1 MMTPFKE
8 SPSQTAGPYVHIG
21 CTPHTAGLEQRD
33 FGAELGVTMIT
44 GTAEA
49 VPICLELIVLDGAGD
64 PVRDALVEIW
74 QAGPEGQFHATE
86 GFQNWGR
93 QAADLHTG
101 HIRFDTLKPGKTDA
115 QAAPHILIWIVARGI
130 NLGLATRLYF
140 PDEDNNND
148 PIYQLAGERA
158 TTLVAQKIDG
168 GYRHQIILQGDKET
182 VFFDI

>member
-1 MMTPFKE
+1 MIVTPFKE

-21 CTPHTAGLEQRD
+21 CTPRTAGLEQRN
-33 FGAELGVTMIT
+33 FGPELGAKMIT
-44 GTAEA
+44 GTTRAA
-49 VPICLELIVLDGAGD
+49 PICLELIVLDGAGD

-74 QAGPEGQFHATE
+74 QTGPEGHFHKTE

-101 HIRFDTLKPGKTDA
+101 FIRFHTLKPGA
-115 QAAPHILIWIVARGI
+115 QAGAAPHVLVWVVARGI

-140 PDEDNNND
+140 PDEDNDTD
-148 PIYQLAGERA
+148 PIYQLAGDRA
-158 TTLVAQKIDG
+158 ATLVAKKIDG
-168 GYRHQIILQGDKET
+168 GYRHRIILQGDGET

>member
-1 MMTPFKE
+1 MTNLKE

-21 CTPHTAGLEQRD
+21 CTPRTAGLEQRD
-33 FGAELGVTMIT
+33 FGPELGATMLIDPT
-44 GTAEA
+44 EA
-49 VPICLELIVLDGAGD
+49 KAICLELIVLDGAGD

-101 HIRFDTLKPGKTDA
+101 HIRFDTLKPGA
-115 QAAPHILIWIVARGI
+115 QTGAAPHILIWIVARGI

-140 PDEDNNND
+140 PDEDNDND

-158 TTLVAQKIDG
+158 ATLVAQKIDG
-168 GYRHQIILQGDKET
+168 GYRHQIVLQGDKET
-182 VFFDI
+182 VFLDF